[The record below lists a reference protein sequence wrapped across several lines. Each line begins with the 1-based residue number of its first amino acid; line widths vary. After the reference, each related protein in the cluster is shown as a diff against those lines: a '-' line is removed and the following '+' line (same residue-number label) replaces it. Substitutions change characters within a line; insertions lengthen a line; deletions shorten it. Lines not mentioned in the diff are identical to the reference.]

1 MRERPV
7 LLAPVFK
14 SALADLLSG
23 FLAEKR
29 AAGYRYNAEARALSK
44 IDTLLLCEKATHGE
58 IPRHCLEL
66 WLDKCPGEHPV
77 SHQKRVTIVREFAR
91 YLVRNDIPAYIPH
104 GDCAPAGSG
113 GFTPRV
119 FTFAEIRSFL
129 DEVDRL
135 KPFRVS
141 RYPLR
146 HLVMPELFR
155 VLYGCGL
162 RLGEA
167 RKLRVGDVDL
177 DEGILNIRDTK
188 FGKHRLVPLAPG
200 LTRRLRRYRQRVG
213 VRQNDAYFFA
223 APDGGPYD
231 PKNLYQFFR
240 NTLSK
245 IGMVHGG
252 RGYGPRIHDLRHSFS
267 VHRLIRWYR
276 EGADLTAKV
285 AILATYLGHRNVA
298 STQKYL
304 HLVPEL
310 FPEVTKSLEESVG
323 YVVPRR
329 KPS

>member
-1 MRERPV
+1 MRERPA

-44 IDTLLLCEKATHGE
+44 IDDLLLREKATPDE
-58 IPRHCLEL
+58 IPRQCLDL
-66 WLDKCPGEHPV
+66 WLSKRPGEHPT
-77 SHQKRVTIVREFAR
+77 SHQKRVTVMRQFAR
-91 YLVRNDIPAYIPH
+91 YLVRNDIPTYIPH
-104 GDCAPAGSG
+104 DGYAPAKSSG
-113 GFTPRV
+113 FVPRI

-129 DEVDRL
+129 NEVDRL
-135 KPFRVS
+135 EPFRVS
-141 RYPLR
+141 RFPLR

-155 VLYGCGL
+155 VLYACGL

-167 RKLRVGDVDL
+167 RKLRVEDVDL
-177 DEGILNIRDTK
+177 DEGILNIRNTK

-200 LTRRLRRYRQRVG
+200 LAQRLRRYRERVG

-231 PKNLYQFFR
+231 PKTLYHFFR

-267 VHRLIRWYR
+267 VHRLIQWYR
-276 EGADLTAKV
+276 EGTDLTVKV
-285 AILATYLGHRNVA
+285 PILATYLGHRDIA

-310 FPEVTKSLEESVG
+310 FPEVTKSLERSVG
-323 YVVPRR
+323 HVIPGGTT
-329 KPS
+329 S